1 MNNEQIRKRFE
12 RAKEHVKTD
21 PWYVSTNVYIA
32 DVGELLD
39 EVERWQKLYESMER
53 TWQKAEQHLTA
64 TQKQLEAAV
73 EDLKD
78 SIYNPYGC
86 VYCKHQRIDSDTFYC
101 DLECDDEHNRFEWR
115 GERSE

>member
-39 EVERWQKLYESMER
+39 EVDR
-53 TWQKAEQHLTA
+53 LTA
-64 TQKQLEAAV
+64 K
-73 EDLKD
+73 
-78 SIYNPYGC
+78 P
-86 VYCKHQRIDSDTFYC
+86 
-101 DLECDDEHNRFEWR
+101 
-115 GERSE
+115 ERSGENG